1 MSKEKISQT
10 DVQTV
15 VHQESELTVSCKKLA
30 MLSET
35 INVLLTVQRRSDYAI
50 AYVLNLIKK
59 HHKDDVKELGFENVE
74 KYAEYHFGFSKSTY
88 HAYTKVSERFITPVV
103 ETRKCLT
110 TNVEITDLANI
121 VAETSFEVLTDV
133 DGYEFSISQMLE
145 LLPLTESELKE
156 HLEEFSSG
164 DTTKAIREK
173 VKSIRSAIETTA
185 TDTDTA
191 TDSTDTTTDN
201 TDTATDSTD
210 TATDTSEP
218 MTDNKRLLTILAIA
232 NDIENENFKNTLIEL
247 LNQFINA

>member
-1 MSKEKISQT
+1 MSEKKISQT
-10 DVQTV
+10 DVQ
-15 VHQESELTVSCKKLA
+15 QETELTVSAKKLV

-59 HHKDDVKELGFENVE
+59 HHKDDVKELGFKNVE
-74 KYAEYHFGFSKSTY
+74 EYAEHHFGFSKSTY

-121 VAETSFEVLTDV
+121 VAETSFEVLTDI
-133 DGYEFSISQMLE
+133 DGYDFSISQMLE
-145 LLPLTESELKE
+145 FLPLTESEIKE
-156 HLEEFSSG
+156 HLEEFSST

-173 VKSIRSAIETTA
+173 VKIIRSAIETSA

-191 TDSTDTTTDN
+191 TDSTDTTTDSTDN
-201 TDTATDSTD
+201 TDTTTN
-210 TATDTSEP
+210 TSEA
-218 MTDNKRLLTILAIA
+218 MTDNKRLLAILTIA
-232 NDIENENFKNTLIEL
+232 NDIENENFRNTLIEL